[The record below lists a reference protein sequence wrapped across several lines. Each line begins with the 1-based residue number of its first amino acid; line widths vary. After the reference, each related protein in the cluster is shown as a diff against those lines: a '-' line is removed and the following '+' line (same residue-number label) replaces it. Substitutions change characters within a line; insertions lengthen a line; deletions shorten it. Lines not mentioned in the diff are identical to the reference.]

1 MDGVLANNPKARANP
16 KSLAN
21 LDAYK
26 TPLVRSLSGNLQRC
40 GMDKVHKLELLQ
52 EIIAEMSEDTTGG
65 ARTQTAQE

>member
-1 MDGVLANNPKARANP
+1 MDGVLANNPKAGANP
-16 KSLAN
+16 KWLAN

-26 TPLVRSLSGNLQRC
+26 TPLVSSLSGDLQRC

-65 ARTQTAQE
+65 VRTQTAQE